1 MNRPPIRLG
10 TRGSALALAQAE
22 AVSKAIVDAKLAEDA
37 PVVPIKSTSD
47 TQHETGRSST
57 TKRVA
62 PEGRALASSERP
74 RITDKARFVRE
85 IERALLDSEVD
96 LGVHSAKDLPSDLPE
111 GLKIAGVPI
120 RETASDAYVGKAA
133 SLEELREG
141 ARIGTSSLRRRAQL
155 LALRPDLEVIEL
167 HGNVDTR
174 LGRLEKGDFDGLV
187 LAAAGLRRLGREAEV
202 AFEFEPGQLTPA
214 PGQGALAL
222 EARADDAPVAT
233 AAETLTDRNSL
244 ATLTAERAVV
254 AALDASC
261 NTPLAAFAT
270 IAEGRMRVRGFCGLP
285 DGSEWLRDE
294 VEEDASD
301 PEGNGRALAE
311 RMSAAGAGEILR
323 RAEEVAA

>member
-22 AVSKAIVDAKLAEDA
+22 AVSAAIVEAGIGEA
-37 PVVPIKSTSD
+37 PVVPIKTSGEGQD
-47 TQHETGRSST
+47 ETGRSSNIT
-57 TKRVA
+57 RVA
-62 PEGRALASSERP
+62 PAEHPPESERP
-74 RITDKARFVRE
+74 RINDKARFVRE
-85 IERALLDSEVD
+85 IERALLDREVD
-96 LGVHSAKDLPSDLPE
+96 LGVHSAKDLPSELPE
-111 GLKIAGVPI
+111 GLEIAGVPA
-120 RETASDAYVGKAA
+120 REAASDAFVGGHG
-133 SLEELREG
+133 SLDEVGEG

-155 LALRPDLEVIEL
+155 LALRPDLDVVEL

-174 LGRLEKGDFDGLV
+174 LSRLEAGDFDGLV

-202 AFEFEPGQLTPA
+202 AFEFDPGELTPA

-222 EARADDAPVAT
+222 EAREDDSPAT
-233 AAETLTDRNSL
+233 IAAQTLTDREAL

-261 NTPLAAFAT
+261 NTPLAAFAM
-270 IAEGRMRVRGFCGLP
+270 IDEGRMRIRGFCGLP

-294 VEEDASD
+294 VEDDASD
-301 PEGNGRALAE
+301 PEPLGRTLAE
-311 RMSAAGAGEILR
+311 RMSAAGAGEILK